1 MIKIDQAIS
10 SRWIITMNGKSL
22 IEDHSIAIDGNTIR
36 EILPTKDLLRTY
48 EVTNHINL
56 KEQIVL
62 PGLINNQI
70 HSPIALGNENKY
82 QLKRISQKE
91 YSNIVIKYMIAEMLK
106 NGITTFSDVGLS
118 PDITIEQVNQTGI
131 RANIGLPIFKYKS
144 FWAKDEK
151 IYLSKSLAIYDEF
164 KNDPNVNLSIHLDSI
179 AKLSKDTILKVSEIA
194 NELDIPIRMSLNESQ
209 KEIDKCKSKYKLRPL
224 QYLQKIGIL
233 SNTFAGMNMAIFSN
247 IDLNIIKKHK
257 ANVINCPNAHLKSYL
272 GIFETK
278 KLMENNINISL
289 GTGDSHLNHDIDML
303 DEIKI
308 TGLLSKLDKVKKNDI
323 KSSDLLKLITI
334 NSAKSF
340 GLDHK
345 IGKLEVGQLADI
357 ISIKVDIHK
366 YKEGLNTNTL
376 NNHLKSTNITN
387 VWISGK
393 HIVKNKKL
401 LTINEKLLY
410 DKLVKLRK

>member
-10 SRWIITMNGKSL
+10 SRWMIKMNGKSL

-91 YSNIVIKYMIAEMLK
+91 YSNIIIKYMIAEMLK

-151 IYLSKSLAIYDEF
+151 VYLSKSLAIYDEF
-164 KNDPNVNLSIHLDSI
+164 KNDPNVKLSIHLDSI

-272 GIFETK
+272 GICETK

-323 KSSDLLKLITI
+323 KSSDLLKLITT

>member
-10 SRWIITMNGKSL
+10 SRWMITMNGKSL
-22 IEDHSIAIDGNTIR
+22 IEDHSIAIDGNTIK

-70 HSPIALGNENKY
+70 HSPISLEKENKY

-91 YSNIVIKYMIAEMLK
+91 YSNIIIKYMIAEMLK

-131 RANIGLPIFKYKS
+131 RANIGLPIFKYQS
-144 FWAKDEK
+144 FWAKNEK
-151 IYLSKSLAIYDEF
+151 IYLSKSLTIYDEF

-179 AKLSKDTILKVSEIA
+179 TKLSKDTILKVSEIA
-194 NELDIPIRMSLNESQ
+194 NELDIPIRMSLNENQ

-224 QYLQKIGIL
+224 QYLQKIGLL
-233 SNTFAGMNMAIFSN
+233 SNTFSGMNMTIFN
-247 IDLNIIKKHK
+247 KIDLNIIKKYK
-257 ANVINCPNAHLKSYL
+257 ANVINCPNAHLKSYF
-272 GIFETK
+272 GICETK
-278 KLMENNINISL
+278 ELMENNINVSL
-289 GTGDSHLNHDIDML
+289 GTGDSHINHDIDML

-340 GLDHK
+340 GLGHK

-357 ISIKVDIHK
+357 ISIKLDIHK
-366 YKEGLNTNTL
+366 YKEGLNANTL
-376 NNHLKSTNITN
+376 HNNLKSTNIMN

>member
-10 SRWIITMNGKSL
+10 SRWMITMNGKSL

-91 YSNIVIKYMIAEMLK
+91 YSNIIIKYMIAEMLK

-233 SNTFAGMNMAIFSN
+233 SNTFSGMNMAIFSN

-323 KSSDLLKLITI
+323 KSSDLLKLITV

>member
-10 SRWIITMNGKSL
+10 SRWMITMNGKSL

-91 YSNIVIKYMIAEMLK
+91 YSNIIIKYMIAEMLK

-131 RANIGLPIFKYKS
+131 RTNIGLPIFKYKS

-233 SNTFAGMNMAIFSN
+233 SNTFSGMNMAIFSN

-323 KSSDLLKLITI
+323 KSSDLLNLITV

>member
-10 SRWIITMNGKSL
+10 SRWMITMNGKSL

-209 KEIDKCKSKYKLRPL
+209 KEIDKCKSKYK
-224 QYLQKIGIL
+224 
-233 SNTFAGMNMAIFSN
+233 F
-247 IDLNIIKKHK
+247 
-257 ANVINCPNAHLKSYL
+257 
-272 GIFETK
+272 
-278 KLMENNINISL
+278 
-289 GTGDSHLNHDIDML
+289 
-303 DEIKI
+303 
-308 TGLLSKLDKVKKNDI
+308 
-323 KSSDLLKLITI
+323 
-334 NSAKSF
+334 
-340 GLDHK
+340 
-345 IGKLEVGQLADI
+345 
-357 ISIKVDIHK
+357 
-366 YKEGLNTNTL
+366 
-376 NNHLKSTNITN
+376 
-387 VWISGK
+387 
-393 HIVKNKKL
+393 
-401 LTINEKLLY
+401 
-410 DKLVKLRK
+410 

>member
-10 SRWIITMNGKSL
+10 SRWMITMNGKSL
-22 IEDHSIAIDGNTIR
+22 IEDHSVAIDGNTIR

-70 HSPIALGNENKY
+70 HSPIALGKENKY

-233 SNTFAGMNMAIFSN
+233 SNTFSGMNMAIFSN

>member
-10 SRWIITMNGKSL
+10 SRWMITMNGKSL

-70 HSPIALGNENKY
+70 HSPIALGKENKY

-233 SNTFAGMNMAIFSN
+233 SNTFSGMNMAIFSN

>member
-10 SRWIITMNGKSL
+10 SRWMITMNGKSL
-22 IEDHSIAIDGNTIR
+22 IEDHSIAIDGNTIK

-70 HSPIALGNENKY
+70 HSPISLEKENKY

-91 YSNIVIKYMIAEMLK
+91 YSNIIIKYMIAEMLK

-131 RANIGLPIFKYKS
+131 RANIGLPIFKYQS
-144 FWAKDEK
+144 FWAKNEK
-151 IYLSKSLAIYDEF
+151 IYLSKSLTIYDEF

-179 AKLSKDTILKVSEIA
+179 TKLSKDTILKVSEIA
-194 NELDIPIRMSLNESQ
+194 NELDIPIRMSLNENQ

-224 QYLQKIGIL
+224 QYLQKIGLL
-233 SNTFAGMNMAIFSN
+233 SNTFSGMNMTIFN
-247 IDLNIIKKHK
+247 KTDLNIIKKYK
-257 ANVINCPNAHLKSYL
+257 ANVINCPNAHLKSYF
-272 GIFETK
+272 GICETK
-278 KLMENNINISL
+278 ELMENNINVSL
-289 GTGDSHLNHDIDML
+289 GTGDSHINHDIDML

-340 GLDHK
+340 GLGHK

-357 ISIKVDIHK
+357 ISIKLDIHK
-366 YKEGLNTNTL
+366 YKEGLNANTL
-376 NNHLKSTNITN
+376 HNNLKSTNIMN

>member
-10 SRWIITMNGKSL
+10 SRWMITMNGKSL

-91 YSNIVIKYMIAEMLK
+91 YSNIIIKYMIAEMLK

-233 SNTFAGMNMAIFSN
+233 SNTFSGMNMAIFSN

-272 GIFETK
+272 GICETK
-278 KLMENNINISL
+278 TLMENNINISL

-323 KSSDLLKLITI
+323 KSSDLLNLITV